1 MAKLLADAKQLEKDN
16 EKAYRHEYLGEVTST
31 GVEVFNNIITRP
43 VKDDEIA
50 RYQAFSNGNKRTAL
64 LATVDFLQ
72 NNFLKIDISPEKQME
87 DELYGISLR
96 IANGQYDKPDVIE
109 FIKANA
115 VVNFKM
121 IDYVVKN
128 SNIFK
133 K

>member
-16 EKAYRHEYLGEVTST
+16 ERAYQHEYLGELTST
-31 GVEVFNNIITRP
+31 GAEVFNNIITRP

-87 DELYGISLR
+87 NEL
-96 IANGQYDKPDVIE
+96 
-109 FIKANA
+109 
-115 VVNFKM
+115 
-121 IDYVVKN
+121 
-128 SNIFK
+128 IFH
-133 K
+133 

>member
-1 MAKLLADAKQLEKDN
+1 M
-16 EKAYRHEYLGEVTST
+16 
-31 GVEVFNNIITRP
+31 
-43 VKDDEIA
+43 
-50 RYQAFSNGNKRTAL
+50 
-64 LATVDFLQ
+64 
-72 NNFLKIDISPEKQME
+72 KIDISPEKQME
-87 DELYGISLR
+87 NELYGISLR
-96 IANGQYDKPDVIE
+96 IANGQYDKQNVIE

>member
-1 MAKLLADAKQLEKDN
+1 MR
-16 EKAYRHEYLGEVTST
+16 AYRHEYLGEVTST
-31 GVEVFNNIITRP
+31 GAEVFNNITTRP

-72 NNFLKIDISPEKQME
+72 NSFLKIDISPEKQME
-87 DELYGISLR
+87 NELYGISLR
-96 IANGQYDKPDVIE
+96 IANGQYDKQNVVG

-115 VVNFKM
+115 IINFKM

-128 SNIFK
+128 SNIFNK
-133 K
+133 